1 MRAYEFYT
9 TPKDG
14 VIPIPEQLRARI
26 TSSIKVIILEE
37 LYDMPSY
44 EDVNVRRKSDLLLPP
59 TLDTSEWKFSREE
72 ANER

>member
-14 VIPIPEQLRARI
+14 VISIPEQLRARI

-37 LYDMPSY
+37 LHDAPNY
-44 EDVNVRRKSDLLLPP
+44 EDINAKRKSDLLLPP